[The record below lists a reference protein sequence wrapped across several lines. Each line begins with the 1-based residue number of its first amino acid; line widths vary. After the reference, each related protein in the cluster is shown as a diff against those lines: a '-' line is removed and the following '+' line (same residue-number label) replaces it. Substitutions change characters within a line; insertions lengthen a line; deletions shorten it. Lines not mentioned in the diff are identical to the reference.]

1 MTEDNK
7 SIGILDAMAADE
19 IHDYFKAKRAVND
32 DKELCDLI
40 KNYEDKAKLLTQIL
54 DTASAGEYDPNYALE
69 LANQVDLLA
78 GYLEGNPK
86 INALKLA
93 YDVMNRYLKSVKDKV
108 KDGEEGVASFS
119 CDGVCSHCSSN
130 CTPADLITKHK

>member
-1 MTEDNK
+1 MEKNENF
-7 SIGILDAMAADE
+7 GILDVMAADE

-40 KNYEDKAKLLTQIL
+40 KNYEEKANQLTAFL
-54 DTASAGEYDPNYALE
+54 DAEKNNGYDPAYALE

-93 YDVMNRYLKSVKDKV
+93 YDVMNRYLESIRGKV
-108 KDGEEGVASFS
+108 KDEGEAVAAVS
-119 CDGVCSHCSSN
+119 CDGICTHCTSGTCS
-130 CTPADLITKHK
+130 PADLITKE

>member
-1 MTEDNK
+1 MENK
-7 SIGILDAMAADE
+7 KNIGVLDAMAADE

-32 DKELCDLI
+32 DEELCNII
-40 KNYEDKAKLLTQIL
+40 KNYQEKAKLLTQIL
-54 DTASAGEYDPNYALE
+54 DTENQSEYDPAYALE

-93 YDVMNRYLKSVKDKV
+93 YDVMTRYLQKIKEKV
-108 KDGEEGVASFS
+108 TDQGEAITSFS
-119 CDGVCSHCSSN
+119 CDGICSHCASGN
-130 CTPADLITKHK
+130 CTPADLITKKQ